1 MAVAGAIPSP
11 PKRQSSPVLSLLQR
25 PPQIVEA
32 IMTLEPYEVARDVML
47 DLSISPEQYVLE
59 DKPLVE
65 NDMAGFT
72 LIVFDTPWIVSIRR
86 KVE

>member
-1 MAVAGAIPSP
+1 
-11 PKRQSSPVLSLLQR
+11 
-25 PPQIVEA
+25 
-32 IMTLEPYEVARDVML
+32 MTLEPYEVARDVML